1 MKNKRLRYGLVIGLT
16 CTLATVASVAIAGAS
31 WGYQVGINDTYK
43 YAVGSFAATRNST
56 DTLQYIGC
64 YHNAYT
70 SGASYANCYAVNA
83 AGVGRTCYTVNTNMV
98 EAIRSISD
106 ESYIYFQWNTDGTC
120 SYVLIDKGSRFR
132 P

>member
-1 MKNKRLRYGLVIGLT
+1 MKSKRLRYSVAIGLS
-16 CTLATVASVAIAGAS
+16 CALATVAGVAMAGATL
-31 WGYQVGINDTYK
+31 GYQVGINDTYK
-43 YAVGSFAATRNST
+43 FAVGAIATTRNTPDSV
-56 DTLQYIGC
+56 QYIGC

-83 AGVGRTCYTVNTNMV
+83 AGVSRTCYTVNVNMV